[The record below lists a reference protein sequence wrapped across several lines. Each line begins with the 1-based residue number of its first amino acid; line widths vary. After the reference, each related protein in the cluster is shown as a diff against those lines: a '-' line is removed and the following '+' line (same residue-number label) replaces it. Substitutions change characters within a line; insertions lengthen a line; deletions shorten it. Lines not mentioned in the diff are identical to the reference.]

1 MLVEW
6 KFVIKSENWF
16 GVGMK
21 KDMSGLYLSVVC
33 MSRRNEPSATIKAS
47 ITVSMHRHYST

>member
-33 MSRRNEPSATIKAS
+33 MSRRNEPSAAIKAS